1 MKAEILCVGTEL
13 LLGQV
18 LNTNSQFLSIQL
30 NDLGY
35 DVYRQIV
42 VGDNA
47 SRLEQNIKESLE
59 RADVLVMTGG
69 LGPTKDDLTKETVAN
84 AIGEKLVLDLKSEE
98 RLKNY
103 FTERKEA
110 FNENKKQSYFP
121 KSAVVLPND
130 IGTAPGALIFWN
142 NKKILILP
150 GPPKEMETMFLKY
163 AKALLT
169 YSQEE
174 FYSEKI
180 WIAGM
185 GEWEIS
191 KKLNESGLWNL
202 KNPTVA
208 TYIDHKG
215 LYIRVTSKME
225 NQKKAEEAVKK
236 ISHTIQKIF
245 GLNFVGINEED
256 LITKTGHLLME
267 QECTIS
273 FAESVT
279 GGMMASKLVGISGIS
294 QVFKESYIVYSD
306 EVKIK
311 NLNVSK
317 DTLNRYGVVSRE
329 ACQEMLQG
337 LKKKSGA
344 DYCVATTGYAQEGE
358 ERSGLVYIGVY
369 NGKIMRIE
377 EKKYKG
383 NRHQVRLRAT
393 MDGVNL
399 LRKSLLEDVSRET
412 N

>member
-42 VGDNA
+42 VGDNE

-121 KSAVVLPND
+121 KFAVVLPND
-130 IGTAPGALIFWN
+130 IGTALGALIFWN

-191 KKLNESGLWNL
+191 KKLNAL
-202 KNPTVA
+202 
-208 TYIDHKG
+208 
-215 LYIRVTSKME
+215 
-225 NQKKAEEAVKK
+225 
-236 ISHTIQKIF
+236 
-245 GLNFVGINEED
+245 
-256 LITKTGHLLME
+256 
-267 QECTIS
+267 
-273 FAESVT
+273 
-279 GGMMASKLVGISGIS
+279 
-294 QVFKESYIVYSD
+294 
-306 EVKIK
+306 
-311 NLNVSK
+311 
-317 DTLNRYGVVSRE
+317 
-329 ACQEMLQG
+329 
-337 LKKKSGA
+337 
-344 DYCVATTGYAQEGE
+344 
-358 ERSGLVYIGVY
+358 
-369 NGKIMRIE
+369 
-377 EKKYKG
+377 
-383 NRHQVRLRAT
+383 
-393 MDGVNL
+393 
-399 LRKSLLEDVSRET
+399 
-412 N
+412 

>member
-1 MKAEILCVGTEL
+1 M
-13 LLGQV
+13 
-18 LNTNSQFLSIQL
+18 
-30 NDLGY
+30 
-35 DVYRQIV
+35 
-42 VGDNA
+42 
-47 SRLEQNIKESLE
+47 
-59 RADVLVMTGG
+59 
-69 LGPTKDDLTKETVAN
+69 
-84 AIGEKLVLDLKSEE
+84 VLDLKSEE

-225 NQKKAEEAVKK
+225 TQKKAEEAVKK

-245 GLNFVGINEED
+245 GL
-256 LITKTGHLLME
+256 K
-267 QECTIS
+267 
-273 FAESVT
+273 
-279 GGMMASKLVGISGIS
+279 
-294 QVFKESYIVYSD
+294 
-306 EVKIK
+306 
-311 NLNVSK
+311 
-317 DTLNRYGVVSRE
+317 
-329 ACQEMLQG
+329 
-337 LKKKSGA
+337 
-344 DYCVATTGYAQEGE
+344 
-358 ERSGLVYIGVY
+358 
-369 NGKIMRIE
+369 
-377 EKKYKG
+377 
-383 NRHQVRLRAT
+383 
-393 MDGVNL
+393 
-399 LRKSLLEDVSRET
+399 
-412 N
+412 